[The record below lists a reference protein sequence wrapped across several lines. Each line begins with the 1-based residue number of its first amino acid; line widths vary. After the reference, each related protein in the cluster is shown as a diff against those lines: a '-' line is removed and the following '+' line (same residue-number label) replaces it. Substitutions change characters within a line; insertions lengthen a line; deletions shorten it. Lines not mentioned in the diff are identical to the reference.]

1 MHCVSTGIT
10 KKQIIMFKNY
20 FKTAWRSLM
29 KNKFYSAIN
38 ILGLTIGMASAIL
51 ILLWIQNEMSHDSF
65 YTKTDRIY
73 LANNRDKVNG
83 KMFAWNETPKPLGR
97 ALKKDYPEVEDVV
110 RIDEHKANF
119 LLSNGDK
126 HFSIQGVYADPG
138 FLSIF
143 SLPLLQG
150 NAATSLNN
158 PNSIVLTQQ
167 LAINLFGKEDAV
179 GKTVRVDSSD
189 YFTVTGVLKD
199 IPSNSRFSF
208 GYVLPWAY
216 SLQHE
221 TDDSN
226 WTFNH
231 VLTYILLK
239 PGASQAAFDNKIKNI
254 TIDHTKGSAEA
265 STTQVFTQPLKD
277 TWLYEKEEN
286 GKYVGGRIERVKLF
300 AIIAV
305 LILLIA
311 CINFMN
317 LSTARSE
324 KRAKEVGIRKVA
336 GAQKK
341 WLVMQFI
348 SESILLALIA
358 GILAIF
364 IVQLVLPA
372 YNQLLQLKLFI
383 QFNNLNYWLF
393 AIGFVVFTG
402 LLAGIYPA
410 FYLSSSKP
418 VKVLKGTF
426 TQADKVVTPRK
437 ILVVLQF
444 TFAIALIICT
454 LIIKD
459 QINYAQNRDAGYSRD
474 NLAFLIEFGDA
485 QKNYELIK
493 HDLLSTGAATAVAQT
508 FAPITESWGSSVG
521 FSWNGSNED
530 DKKTNFYWYSA
541 DNDFLKTMGTKI
553 IQGRGIDV
561 NTHKTDSNACLL
573 NETAVKVMRLK
584 NPIGTNIRFQNTSS
598 HVIGVIKDFIL
609 TTPYEPVQPMI
620 IAGPIFLNV
629 INFRLNPNPSIAA
642 SLQKAEAVFKQ
653 YNPQYPF
660 NVRFYDQ
667 EYDAKFQA
675 EKQTGTLAALFAGLT
690 VFISCLGLLGLS
702 TFVAQSRIKEI
713 GVRKVLG
720 ASVQSIVALLSK
732 DFLKLVAISFLI
744 ASPVAWWA
752 MNHWLASYSYR
763 VPISAWI
770 FVMAGSTSAVIAFIT
785 VSFQAIKAAI
795 ANPVESLRSE

>member
-1 MHCVSTGIT
+1 
-10 KKQIIMFKNY
+10 MFINY

-38 ILGLTIGMASAIL
+38 IFGLTIGMASAIL
-51 ILLWIQNEMSHDSF
+51 ILLWIQNEISHDSF

-83 KMFAWNETPKPLGR
+83 KMFAWNETPKPLGL
-97 ALKKDYPEVEDVV
+97 ALRKDYPEVEDVV
-110 RIDEHKANF
+110 RLDEHTANF

-126 HFSIQGVYADPG
+126 HFSIQGVFADPG
-138 FLSIF
+138 FLSMF
-143 SLPLLQG
+143 SLPLLNG

-167 LAINLFGKEDAV
+167 LAIKLFGKEDAV

-216 SLQHE
+216 SAQQH

-226 WTFNH
+226 WTYNH

-254 TIDHTKGSAEA
+254 TINHTKGGAEA
-265 STTQVFTQPLKD
+265 LTTQVFTQPLKD
-277 TWLYEKEEN
+277 TWLYGKEEN

-300 AIIAV
+300 AIIAA
-305 LILLIA
+305 LILIIA
-311 CINFMN
+311 CINFVN

-341 WLVMQFI
+341 WLVIQFI
-348 SESILLALIA
+348 SESILLAFIA

-364 IVQLVLPA
+364 IIQLVLPA
-372 YNQLLQLKLFI
+372 YNQLLRLELFI

-410 FYLSSSKP
+410 FYLSSFKP
-418 VKVLKGTF
+418 VKVLKRRF

-444 TFAIALIICT
+444 TFAITLIICT

-459 QINYAQNRDAGYSRD
+459 QINYAQKRDAGYSRD

-493 HDLLSTGAATAVAQT
+493 HDLISTGAATAVAQT
-508 FAPITESWGSSVG
+508 NSPITESWVASFG

-530 DKKTNFYWYSA
+530 DKKTNFYLYSA
-541 DNDFLKTMGTKI
+541 DNDFIKTMGTKI

-561 NTHKTDSNACLL
+561 NIYKTDSNACLL

-642 SLQKAEAVFKQ
+642 SLQKAEAVFKK

-660 NVRFYDQ
+660 NVRFYDE
-667 EYDAKFQA
+667 EYDNKFQD
-675 EKQTGTLAALFAGLT
+675 EKQTGTLAGLFAGLT
-690 VFISCLGLLGLS
+690 IFISCLGLLGLA

-720 ASVQSIVALLSK
+720 ASVQGIVALLSK
-732 DFLKLVAISFLI
+732 DFLRLVVISFLI
-744 ASPVAWWA
+744 ASPVAWFA

-763 VPISAWI
+763 VPISAWV
-770 FVMAGSTSAVIAFIT
+770 FVMAGCTSALIAFIT

-795 ANPVESLRSE
+795 ANPVESLRTE